1 MKNLSDL
8 MVYELN
14 QNHSYV
20 WVYRSVFG
28 FYNVSYKYDDVRVK
42 DIFITAEQLLKLQS
56 FKTVKKACDY
66 LLSLDTPTMHEGQ
79 SLAYKHAVFVVDYLC
94 DDSDIP
100 SLPPTESSSSNT
112 LAADDGANPFSSY
125 ESSFVADMAH
135 DKISVLSLSTARIYT
150 FYSLQG
156 AYSLFDQTV
165 K

>member
-8 MVYELN
+8 IVYELN
-14 QNHSYV
+14 QKNGYLS
-20 WVYRSVFG
+20 VYRSVFG
-28 FYNVSYKYDDVRVK
+28 FYNVSYKYDGVRVK
-42 DIFITAEQLLKLQS
+42 DVFITAEQLLKLQS

-66 LLSLDTPTMHEGQ
+66 LLSLDTPSMYECQ
-79 SLAYKHAVFVVDYLC
+79 SLAYKHAAFVVDYLC

-100 SLPPTESSSSNT
+100 SLPPTESSSSN
-112 LAADDGANPFSSY
+112 AADDGANPFSSY
-125 ESSFVADMAH
+125 EPSFVADMAH

>member
-125 ESSFVADMAH
+125 E
-135 DKISVLSLSTARIYT
+135 ISKS
-150 FYSLQG
+150 
-156 AYSLFDQTV
+156 
-165 K
+165 